1 MAKFQVHEVF
11 RLPIRQQFVMA
22 GTIVEGVVRPGKH
35 AMIILQDKLTWSIP
49 IAAVEFI
56 DRLASAPEKS
66 LVGLVFAEQS
76 SEDASLPGTLRSRHA
91 NRRQRTREYLGIEYS
106 QK

>member
-56 DRLASAPEKS
+56 DRLASAPEQS
-66 LVGLVFAEQS
+66 LVDLVFADQS
-76 SEDASLPGTLRSRHA
+76 SEDAYLCQGLCEVGTLIDVSEPGSTPA
-91 NRRQRTREYLGIEYS
+91 
-106 QK
+106 